1 MSFQHSHLGTK
12 SFPPPPLI
20 CPPPTQPKI
29 HAPVPSDAASVH
41 ASAADADG
49 SSAHDGGGAELSSSS
64 TARPTSPLT
73 AALFSPQQP
82 SRLVACIRQLK
93 SELDSLRSTVD
104 AYTPYP
110 SNINRLFVLF

>member
-1 MSFQHSHLGTK
+1 
-12 SFPPPPLI
+12 
-20 CPPPTQPKI
+20 
-29 HAPVPSDAASVH
+29 VH
-41 ASAADADG
+41 ASAADADADA

-64 TARPTSPLT
+64 TARPISPLT
-73 AALFSPQQP
+73 TALFSPQQP
-82 SRLVACIRQLK
+82 SRLMACIRQLK